1 MAKNIYKYLYV
12 YHYLRYKRY
21 GYSNS
26 EIYSSVFMS
35 ALFSINILTILSV
48 LFYCKVITPSFTEYK
63 IIPILLLAFIG
74 LFNDL
79 YLRKNMYFINEIQE
93 LTPIVRRNKYYIILY
108 ELFSVGLLLFLVWLN
123 HK

>member
-26 EIYSSVFMS
+26 EIYSSIYVC
-35 ALFSINILTILSV
+35 ALITINIITLASVLLYMNVISINYLIYIHMLI
-48 LFYCKVITPSFTEYK
+48 SFVC
-63 IIPILLLAFIG
+63 FIG
-74 LFNDL
+74 NEIFI
-79 YLRKNMYFINEIQE
+79 RKNKFFMNEIQE
-93 LTPIVRRNKYYIILY
+93 VTPMVKKNKYYIILY